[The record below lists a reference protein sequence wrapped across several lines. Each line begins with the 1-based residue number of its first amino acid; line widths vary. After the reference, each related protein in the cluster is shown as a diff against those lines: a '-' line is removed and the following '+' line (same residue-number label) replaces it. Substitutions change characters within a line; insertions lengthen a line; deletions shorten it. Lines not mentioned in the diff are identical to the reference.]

1 MRGREKMKRAKIF
14 LRGIVLITLIGLLFH
29 FGQGIL
35 DPQEGLSLQRH
46 SNQQPGFDLNAY
58 QPVDDSSWNIQSRYA
73 LLVNRETG
81 RVLYQRKANQKMYP
95 ASLTKIMT
103 VLVAIEQLEE
113 EEMTVISD
121 FTNLYESGA
130 ALAGFFPGETVRAID
145 LLYGTM
151 LSSGA
156 EAAESLAQNISGSV
170 DNFVAL
176 MNQKAR
182 ELGMNQTHFENVTGL
197 HDKGH
202 YTTAKDLAILLND
215 ALSNEQFKQIFTAIQ
230 YEMPSTTNHPSGLFM
245 ASRMFAKLNDVTFR
259 GGQFLGGKT
268 GYTEEAGLCL
278 ASLASDGES
287 EYILVTAGAPGGPR
301 TEQTN
306 ISDAINLYERFL
318 NE

>member
-1 MRGREKMKRAKIF
+1 MKFILRKILLIILIVFAFCVGREMF
-14 LRGIVLITLIGLLFH
+14 Y
-29 FGQGIL
+29 
-35 DPQEGLSLQRH
+35 PQSIKEGLPFQRH
-46 SNQQPGFDLNAY
+46 SNQQPVFDLNDY
-58 QPVDDSSWNIQSRYA
+58 QPVDDSSWNIQSQYA

-103 VLVAIEQLEE
+103 VLVAIEKLDE

-121 FTNLYESGA
+121 FTDLYESGA
-130 ALAGFFPGETVRAID
+130 ALAGFLPGETVRAID

-156 EAAESLAQNISGSV
+156 EAAESLAQNICGSV
-170 DNFVAL
+170 DKFVVL
-176 MNQKAR
+176 MNKKAR

-197 HDKGH
+197 HEKGH
-202 YTTAKDLAILLND
+202 YTTARDMTILLNA
-215 ALSNEQFKQIFTAIQ
+215 ALSNQLFKQIFTTIQ

-245 ASRMFAKLNDVTFR
+245 MSRMFSKLSTSIFK

-278 ASLASDGES
+278 ASLASDGEN
-287 EYILVTAGAPGGPR
+287 EYILVTAGAPGGPQ

-306 ISDAINLYERFL
+306 ISDAINLYERFF